1 MTAEFFRRYIDM
13 LAETE
18 DDMFAPRQHHLIA
31 QVFDRLAQNQMEFA
45 QEERKEYND
54 PEAGEGYENDASY
67 RYVALA
73 FRRGMQPGIEAW
85 WYLDTML
92 TENSAEEVEDAVGVN
107 LYDLKEQLKESDDD
121 LFATRQFTKQP
132 WHQISLVFDRL
143 AQGKHQEATDSEYP
157 DQVESDAREYKDV
170 ARAFRQG
177 MAPGLAAWRLLD
189 TLYREDAAGAV
200 KADLDIDLY
209 NPENPLNESDDDLFA
224 TRQHQQIAKV
234 FNELAQGM
242 LQAAQEYETE
252 DGDDHGCESDA
263 NDYQEVAQAFKQG
276 MAQGMDAWGGLDTEL
291 RENSAEVV
299 ENDLNIDLY
308 DLQDAEEE
316 RYNQTLAG
324 QAAAT
329 ERARRDAEWEAE
341 WKADAPARAANEVK
355 MWVVKKGQTKPQL
368 PQMEYDQ
375 REHPNFKKEL
385 AEFQKDAAVSWPNI
399 PYEIKVTIGG
409 KPVKV

>member
-45 QEERKEYND
+45 QEERKKYND
-54 PEAGEGYENDASY
+54 PEAGEGYENDADSY

-92 TENSAEEVEDAVGVN
+92 TETSADEVEDAVGVN

-157 DQVESDAREYKDV
+157 DQVESDAGEYKNV

-177 MAPGLAAWRLLD
+177 MAPGLATWRLLD

-200 KADLDIDLY
+200 NAELDIDLY
-209 NPENPLNESDDDLFA
+209 NPETPLKESDDDLFA
-224 TRQHQQIAKV
+224 TRSHPLSIAKI
-234 FNELAQGM
+234 FDKLAQGM
-242 LQAAQEYETE
+242 MR
-252 DGDDHGCESDA
+252 SSKIDA
-263 NDYQEVAQAFKQG
+263 KAYQEVAQAFRQG
-276 MAQGMDAWGGLDTEL
+276 MKAGLDAWGELDTML
-291 RENSAEVV
+291 REDSADTV
-299 ENDLNIDLY
+299 EDQTGVDLY
-308 DLQDAEEE
+308 QLANEAEEQ
-316 RYNQTLAG
+316 YNQTPAG

-329 ERARRDAEWEAE
+329 EQARRDAEWEAE